1 MRVLAVGCH
10 PDDLEINAFGTLIR
24 YVERGDELIIC
35 GVANGCMGHMVI
47 MPKELAAIRV
57 AEARNAAKLIGAKE
71 YINLGIDD
79 LSINARDEGLYK
91 KMVDVIRYAKPDVI
105 ISHAANDYQRDHNE
119 VHDLVWGAGFDSSI
133 PHYFTENPVHPLIAS
148 MYFMEPSASNAFIPT
163 DYVDIT
169 NVIDKKLE
177 ALACHKSQID
187 WLRDHVGKDVL
198 ETTRA
203 AAMFRGRLSKVKYA
217 EAFLRCDHVLR
228 MTTSRMLP

>member
-10 PDDLEINAFGTLIR
+10 PDDLEISAFGTLIR
-24 YVERGDELIIC
+24 YIERGDEVIIC

-57 AEARNAAKLIGAKE
+57 AEAGNAAKLIGAAE

-79 LSINARDEGLYK
+79 LCVNARDEALFK
-91 KMVDVIRYAKPDVI
+91 KTVDVIRYAKPDVI
-105 ISHAANDYQRDHNE
+105 ITHAANDYMRDHNE
-119 VHDLVWGAGFDSSI
+119 VYGLVWGAGFDSSI
-133 PHYFTENPVHPLIAS
+133 PHFITEHPVHPVIAS
-148 MYFMEPSASNAFIPT
+148 MYYMEPSASNAFIPT

-177 ALACHKSQID
+177 ALACHKSQVD
-187 WLRDHVGKDVL
+187 WLRDHTGDDVL
-198 ETTRA
+198 ETARA
-203 AAMFRGRLSKVKYA
+203 TAMFRGRLSKVKYA

-228 MTTSRMLP
+228 MTASRMLP